1 MHIPPYYK
9 KPSWQRFFVGA
20 VCGGIIAYVILIYMY
35 GSMYESLLEENK
47 QLKSRV
53 SELTLQ
59 NEALTKDKEDL
70 TEKTN
75 KALVIESIEIDIDNW
90 EKYKMDRLT
99 VYELEE
105 LIKEEINH
113 LIGEKVSIVAES
125 DFLLERAIENKS
137 YKLND
142 VIYYFNISKM
152 TISETL
158 KLTLEAKLT
167 E

>member
-1 MHIPPYYK
+1 MHIPPYHK

-20 VCGGIIAYVILIYMY
+20 VFGGIIAYIILIYMY
-35 GSMYESLLEENK
+35 GSMYESLLEENQ
-47 QLKSRV
+47 QLKSKI

-59 NEALTKDKEDL
+59 NDALTKSNEDL
-70 TEKTN
+70 NEKTN
-75 KALVIESIEIDIDNW
+75 KAPTIESIEINIDNW

-105 LIKEEINH
+105 LVKEEIKH
-113 LIGEKVSIVAES
+113 LIGEKVSNIAES

-137 YKLND
+137 YKMND
-142 VIYYFNISKM
+142 VTYYFNISKM

-158 KLTLEAKLT
+158 KLTLKAKLT

>member
-20 VCGGIIAYVILIYMY
+20 VLGGIIAYVILLYMH
-35 GSMYESLLEENK
+35 GSMYESLLEENQ
-47 QLKSRV
+47 QLKSKI

-59 NEALTKDKEDL
+59 NEALTKSNEDL
-70 TEKTN
+70 NEKTN
-75 KALVIESIEIDIDNW
+75 KSPIVESIEINIDNW
-90 EKYKMDRLT
+90 EKYKLDRLT

-105 LIKEEINH
+105 LVKDEINH
-113 LIGEKVSIVAES
+113 LVGEKVSIVAES

-142 VIYYFNISKM
+142 VTYYFNTSKM
-152 TISETL
+152 IISETL

>member
-35 GSMYESLLEENK
+35 GSMYEALLEENK

-53 SELTLQ
+53 SDLTVQ

-75 KALVIESIEIDIDNW
+75 KALVIENIEIDIDNW